1 MRLGIWPLAWGQ
13 VTKEPV
19 ICEPS
24 SADPSGVTLIADLR
38 VHGVWQP
45 QVDVLFDVSVID
57 TGAPSYRGRSPQ
69 AVLSSAE
76 SEKKHKYLEACLARH
91 AGFMPLCFSTD
102 GMLGT
107 EVDFFLCRMADR
119 LSAKW
124 KRSYGEVIGWI
135 RSRLSFAVL
144 RATLLCVRGSR
155 SRWRSLGIV
164 DGASV
169 SEPDI
174 N

>member
-1 MRLGIWPLAWGQ
+1 M
-13 VTKEPV
+13 
-19 ICEPS
+19 
-24 SADPSGVTLIADLR
+24 
-38 VHGVWQP
+38 
-45 QVDVLFDVSVID
+45 
-57 TGAPSYRGRSPQ
+57 
-69 AVLSSAE
+69 LSSAE
-76 SEKKHKYLEACLARH
+76 AKKKHKYLEACLARH
-91 AGFMPLCFSTD
+91 AGFTPLCFSND

-107 EVDFFLCRMADR
+107 EVDFFLCHMADR

-124 KRSYGEVIGWI
+124 ERSYSEAIGWI
-135 RSRLSFAVL
+135 RSRLSYAVL
-144 RATLLCVRGSR
+144 RATLLCVWGSQ